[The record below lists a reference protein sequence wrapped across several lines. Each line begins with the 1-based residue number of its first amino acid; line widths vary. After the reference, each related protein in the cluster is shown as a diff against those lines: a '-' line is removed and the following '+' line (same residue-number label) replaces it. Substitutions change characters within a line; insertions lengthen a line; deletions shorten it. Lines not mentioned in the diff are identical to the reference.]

1 MAIVKMSKFNLLV
14 FNSERKN
21 LLHKLQKFDEV
32 HFMDLKEDE
41 ELGEYDLDK
50 VKEPESIVA
59 INEEINR
66 INYAIEALSKYQK
79 KDSALK
85 VLKEGRTTLE
95 FSEIEEKANKVDYK
109 SICKQVIEINSDM
122 DQLSQDIANT
132 NIKIKEICPWIKLDV
147 PIKNLMS
154 LEHVKLMIGKF
165 PARFKQKVEEG
176 FVSTE
181 YTYFEVLSESG
192 GNLYVLIITNDEEED
207 LVNEML
213 RNNYFSDIKIEIEG
227 KPEEEVK
234 KLKNEVELKQKQISK
249 NEEKLKK
256 LSQKVIDLQIVY
268 EYLMNVILRTEESEN
283 FLTTESV
290 NVIEG
295 YIPTSRSEE
304 FNDLVTSTLSNDI
317 YYFKLE
323 EADKDDTN
331 APILLKN
338 SKYTRAFES
347 LTTMY
352 AYPKYNEL
360 DATGVMAPFYSFFFG
375 MMIADAGYGLLL
387 LLGTVLALK
396 IFNLGEEQKNTMRFF
411 ACNGFFTILWGLIYG
426 SFFSFSIPTGI
437 IDPTTQYMEVLILS
451 IGLGIVHIYVGLG
464 VGAYMN
470 IRDGKPLAALF
481 DTGFWYMALTGAILL
496 LVGSQYPISNVVSKI
511 SLYVM
516 IIGMVGIVLTAGR
529 ESPSVGGKLGGGL
542 YSLYGIS
549 GYVGDFISYSRLM
562 ALGLAG
568 GYLAAAINDMVFML
582 FDLKAIGIVVG
593 IIVFVIGHSFNLF
606 LSALSAYVHD
616 IRLTYVEFFGKFYG
630 GGGKAFKTLR
640 SESKYFDI
648 K

>member
-426 SFFSFSIPTGI
+426 SFFSFSLPTGI

-451 IGLGIVHIYVGLG
+451 IGLGIIHIYVGLG
-464 VGAYMN
+464 VSAYMN

-481 DTGFWYMALTGAILL
+481 DTGFWYMALTGAILVL
-496 LVGSQYPISNVVSKI
+496 LGSQYPISSVVSKI
-511 SLYVM
+511 SLYAM

-529 ESPSVGGKLGGGL
+529 DSPSVGGKLGGGL

-562 ALGLAG
+562 ALGLSG

-593 IIVFVIGHSFNLF
+593 IIIFVVGHSFNLF

-616 IRLTYVEFFGKFYG
+616 IRLTYVEFFGKFYD
-630 GGGKAFKTLR
+630 GGGKAFKNLR
-640 SESKYFDI
+640 SESKYFNI

>member
-352 AYPKYNEL
+352 DYPKYNEL

-387 LLGTVLALK
+387 LLGTVIALK
-396 IFNLGEEQKNTMRFF
+396 IFKLGEEQKNTMRFF
-411 ACNGFFTILWGLIYG
+411 ACNGFFTIIWGLIYG

-529 ESPSVGGKLGGGL
+529 DSPSVGGKLGGGL

>member
-411 ACNGFFTILWGLIYG
+411 ACNGFFTIIWGLIYG

>member
-32 HFMDLKEDE
+32 HFMDLKENE
-41 ELGEYDLDK
+41 ELDEYDLEN
-50 VKEPESIVA
+50 VKEPESIVV

-387 LLGTVLALK
+387 LLGTVIALK
-396 IFNLGEEQKNTMRFF
+396 IFKLGEEQKNTMRFF
-411 ACNGFFTILWGLIYG
+411 ACNGFFTIIWGLIYG

>member
-290 NVIEG
+290 NIIEG

-352 AYPKYNEL
+352 DYPKYNEL

-387 LLGTVLALK
+387 LLGTVIALK
-396 IFNLGEEQKNTMRFF
+396 IFKLGEEQKNTMRFF
-411 ACNGFFTILWGLIYG
+411 ACNGFFTIIWGLIYG

>member
-14 FNSERKN
+14 FNSERKK

-352 AYPKYNEL
+352 DYPKYNEL

-387 LLGTVLALK
+387 LLGTVIALK
-396 IFNLGEEQKNTMRFF
+396 IFKLGEEQKNTMRFF
-411 ACNGFFTILWGLIYG
+411 ACNGFFTIIWGLIYG

>member
-213 RNNYFSDIKIEIEG
+213 RNNYFSDIKIEIED

-290 NVIEG
+290 NIIEG

-426 SFFSFSIPTGI
+426 SFFSFSLPTGI

-451 IGLGIVHIYVGLG
+451 IGLGIIHIYVGLG

-481 DTGFWYMALTGAILL
+481 DTGFWYMALTGAILVL
-496 LVGSQYPISNVVSKI
+496 LGSQYPISSVVSKI
-511 SLYVM
+511 SLYAM

-529 ESPSVGGKLGGGL
+529 DSPSVGGKLGGGL

-562 ALGLAG
+562 ALGLSG

-593 IIVFVIGHSFNLF
+593 IIIFVVGHSFNLF

-616 IRLTYVEFFGKFYG
+616 IRLTYVEFFGKFYD
-630 GGGKAFKTLR
+630 GGGKAFKNLR
-640 SESKYFDI
+640 SESKYFNI

>member
-41 ELGEYDLDK
+41 ELGEYDLEN

-95 FSEIEEKANKVDYK
+95 FSEVEDKANKVDYK
-109 SICKQVIEINSDM
+109 SICKQVIEINSEM
-122 DQLSQDIANT
+122 DQLSQEIANL
-132 NIKIKEICPWIKLDV
+132 NIKIKELSPWINLDV
-147 PIKNLMS
+147 PIKDLMS
-154 LEHVKLMIGKF
+154 LKHVKLMIGKI
-165 PARFKQKVEEG
+165 PVRFKLKVEEG

-207 LVNEML
+207 LVNEIL

-227 KPEEEVK
+227 KPKEEVE
-234 KLKNEVELKQKQISK
+234 KLKNEVKLKQEQIKK
-249 NEEKLKK
+249 NEERLKK

-268 EYLMNVILRTEESEN
+268 EHLMNVILRTEESEN
-283 FLTTESV
+283 FLTTDSV

-295 YIPTSRSEE
+295 YVPTSRSEE
-304 FNDLVTSTLSNDI
+304 FNNLVTSTLSNDI

-352 AYPKYNEL
+352 DYPKYNEL

-396 IFNLGEEQKNTMRFF
+396 IFKLREEQKNTMRFF

-464 VGAYMN
+464 VSAYVN
-470 IRDGKPLAALF
+470 IRDGKPLDALF

-496 LVGSQYPISNVVSKI
+496 LVGSQYPISSVLSKI

-542 YSLYGIS
+542 YSLYGMS

>member
-387 LLGTVLALK
+387 LLGTVIALK
-396 IFNLGEEQKNTMRFF
+396 IFKLGEEQKNTMRFF
-411 ACNGFFTILWGLIYG
+411 ACNGFFTIIWGLIYG

>member
-32 HFMDLKEDE
+32 HFMDLKENE
-41 ELGEYDLDK
+41 ELDEYDLEN
-50 VKEPESIVA
+50 VKEPESIVV

-352 AYPKYNEL
+352 DYPKYNEL

-387 LLGTVLALK
+387 LLGTVIALK
-396 IFNLGEEQKNTMRFF
+396 IFKLGEEQKNTMRFF
-411 ACNGFFTILWGLIYG
+411 ACNGFFTIIWGLIYG

>member
-352 AYPKYNEL
+352 DYPKYNEL

-387 LLGTVLALK
+387 LLGTVIALK
-396 IFNLGEEQKNTMRFF
+396 IFKLGEEQKNTMRFF
-411 ACNGFFTILWGLIYG
+411 ACNGFFTIIWGLIYG

>member
-268 EYLMNVILRTEESEN
+268 EYLMNIILRTEESEN

-387 LLGTVLALK
+387 LLGTVIALK
-396 IFNLGEEQKNTMRFF
+396 IFKLGEEQKNTMRFF
-411 ACNGFFTILWGLIYG
+411 ACNGFFTIIWGLIYG

>member
-32 HFMDLKEDE
+32 HFMDLKENE

-50 VKEPESIVA
+50 VKEPESIVV

-352 AYPKYNEL
+352 DYPKYNEL

-387 LLGTVLALK
+387 LLGTVIALK
-396 IFNLGEEQKNTMRFF
+396 IFKLGEEQKNTMRFF
-411 ACNGFFTILWGLIYG
+411 ACNGFFTIIWGLIYG